1 MHRLPAN
8 HNRNTH
14 IGEKI
19 YQQYG
24 LESME
29 VTQEVFESSS
39 FYCVRSGGNRLHTI
53 KARISLNIMKIVIA
67 LQAAAFTTA
76 DFSFDVL
83 GAESEGMIG
92 YLLEPAHK
100 TA

>member
-1 MHRLPAN
+1 
-8 HNRNTH
+8 
-14 IGEKI
+14 
-19 YQQYG
+19 
-24 LESME
+24 
-29 VTQEVFESSS
+29 
-39 FYCVRSGGNRLHTI
+39 
-53 KARISLNIMKIVIA
+53 MKIVIA

-100 TA
+100 TAYIGALTDAPLILRHQAGTAVIP